1 MSLRI
6 GIEDGSEGRTVAW
19 VLDHPGCFSYGI
31 NHQEALRNL
40 PAALKEFNEWLTQH
54 EQHHLAI
61 PADQEIH
68 IEDTWEVYHIDEYY
82 ELVPD
87 GYEVNAWFRH
97 DWIPLTENDIE
108 SGTAL
113 LSISRRDLLSTV
125 HGLDQEALDFKLL
138 GERWSIAGILNHVGG
153 AEWWYQDRLGLAF
166 PRQEVP
172 SEPKERLKKVRAHL
186 NHILP
191 TLVGSKQVIGIEGE
205 FWSPRKV
212 LRRAIW
218 HERDHTFHI
227 RKLLTR

>member
-40 PAALKEFNEWLTQH
+40 PAALNEFNEWLTQH

-61 PADQEIH
+61 PASQEIH
-68 IEDTWEVYHIDEYY
+68 IEDTWEVYHIDDNY
-82 ELVPD
+82 EFVPD

-125 HGLDQEALDFKLL
+125 NGLDQEALDFKLP
-138 GERWSIAGILNHVGG
+138 GERWSIADILNHVGS

-166 PRQEVP
+166 PHQEVP

-212 LRRAIW
+212 LRRAVW

-227 RKLLTR
+227 RKLLFP